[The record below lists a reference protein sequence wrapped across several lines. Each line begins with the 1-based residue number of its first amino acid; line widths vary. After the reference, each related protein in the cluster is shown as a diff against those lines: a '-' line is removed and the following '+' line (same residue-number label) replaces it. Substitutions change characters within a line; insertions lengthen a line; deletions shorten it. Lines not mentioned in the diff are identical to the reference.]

1 PSEHAVFVKLHNA
14 VVDTIGDHIDPAQW
28 IHRHSGG
35 LVPETGVSGFRCQAG
50 SPDLPHVMPLRVEMD
65 NPAVVPIRDVQFA
78 GAGHKHTCGSPQP
91 IIPAVGLEL
100 IDDLD
105 CAAVKV
111 KTNNTIVASIRQID
125 HAGAD
130 G

>member
-1 PSEHAVFVKLHNA
+1 
-14 VVDTIGDHIDPAQW
+14 
-28 IHRHSGG
+28 
-35 LVPETGVSGFRCQAG
+35 
-50 SPDLPHVMPLRVEMD
+50 
-65 NPAVVPIRDVQFA
+65 
-78 GAGHKHTCGSPQP
+78 
-91 IIPAVGLEL
+91 EL

-130 G
+130 GEIPRLFERAYPERFAVYRRCRKVSLRSVDRFVSRVVNIALVRNCSRAACHHQKPQEDNNGFGSLVDRSHRRSSFLISWKTAL